1 MKAKLI
7 NPAFLNLFIPI
18 SIALHFIYPIK
29 IIVYSPLKYLGLVV
43 ILGGLMLNQAATKRL
58 RGNQTPVEFD
68 QAPLRLVT
76 DGPFRFSRNPIY
88 LGGVLVLLG
97 IASLFGSLVTFVF
110 PVLLFL
116 ILDLIYIPVE
126 EQEMEAVFG
135 TEYVEYKQTVRKWA

>member
-1 MKAKLI
+1 M
-7 NPAFLNLFIPI
+7 F
-18 SIALHFIYPIK
+18 
-29 IIVYSPLKYLGLVV
+29 
-43 ILGGLMLNQAATKRL
+43 NQAATKRL
-58 RGNQTPVEFD
+58 KGNQTPVEFD
-68 QAPLRLVT
+68 QTPLRLVT
-76 DGPFRFSRNPIY
+76 DGPFQFSRNPIY

-97 IASLFGSLVTFVF
+97 VAIFFGSLVTFVF